1 MICKLQ
7 FIITEEIEKMKN
19 ELNQLAAEKETAL
32 ANAEERERLYQVER
46 EKLESEM
53 NKWKG
58 QFEAYRETEVER
70 LKRDEESKE
79 EFETK
84 LAERNKEI
92 EQLRQEQERI
102 ETEKNEKEAKSDA
115 LDSMLGE
122 F

>member
-1 MICKLQ
+1 
-7 FIITEEIEKMKN
+7 MKN
-19 ELNQLAAEKETAL
+19 ELNQLAAEKKTAL